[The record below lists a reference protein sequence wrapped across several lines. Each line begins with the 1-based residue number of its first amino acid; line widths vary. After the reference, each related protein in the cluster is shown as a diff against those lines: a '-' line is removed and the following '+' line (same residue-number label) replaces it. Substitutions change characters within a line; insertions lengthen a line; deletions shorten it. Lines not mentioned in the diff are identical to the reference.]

1 MKILMVPLSAM
12 ADTAGSFYRVNVI
25 IETLLEKNIEV
36 AMCAGRDL
44 NYKNPYNVKSYELP
58 VPSPLGLP
66 KCIGKNMFRFASKS
80 GIAAHKT
87 IKSFD
92 EILYLTGATSKRYFT
107 EQVNIIRKTIREYQP
122 DYVYSEFNVAAIIA
136 AKMEKVH
143 CLADY
148 SYPVQH
154 EYAHNRKYAK
164 GVNAFL
170 LQNNSLQVES
180 VLQIFEWADKLIVP
194 SHKLLE
200 PIQKE
205 NLIFTGPFGKRKVIN
220 KSANRNKI
228 LAYMG
233 SGCISSAKLQ
243 KIMTECAKYLEKEFY
258 IAVPGSK
265 PMEHKNMNIGP
276 WFDFDKMM
284 EDALVYIH
292 HGGQNGCM
300 AALMAG
306 TPQIICSG
314 EMFER
319 KYNAKSMCK
328 VGAGIMLEQKEFTYQ
343 RIIEC
348 VSEIEKNDT
357 YRDNAMKMGLELLEL
372 GGTDQIVEY
381 IERQK

>member
-12 ADTAGSFYRVNVI
+12 ADTAGSFHRVNAI

-44 NYKNPYNVKSYELP
+44 NYKNPNHVKNYELP

-66 KCIGKNMFRFASKS
+66 KCIGKHMFRFASKS
-80 GIAAHKT
+80 GILAHKT

-92 EILYLTGATSKRYFT
+92 EVLYLTGAISKRYFT
-107 EQVNIIRKTIREYQP
+107 EQVNLIKKAIREYQP
-122 DYVYSEFNVAAIIA
+122 DYVYSEFNVAAIVA
-136 AKMEKVH
+136 AKMEKVS

-148 SYPVQH
+148 SYTVQH
-154 EYAHNRKYAK
+154 EYAHNRKYTK

-170 LQNNSLQVES
+170 RKNDLLQVES

-194 SHKLLE
+194 SHKRLE

-205 NLIFTGPFGKRKVIN
+205 NLIFTGPFGKKKVTN
-220 KSANRNKI
+220 SSANKNKI

-233 SGCISSAKLQ
+233 NGCISSSKIQ
-243 KIMTECAKYLEKEFY
+243 KIMEECTKYFEKEFY

-265 PMEHKNMNIGP
+265 PMEHKNLHIGP
-276 WFDFDKMM
+276 WFDFNEMM
-284 EDALVYIH
+284 EEALVYIH

-300 AALMAG
+300 MALIAG

-314 EMFER
+314 EIFER
-319 KYNAKSMCK
+319 KYNAESMCK
-328 VGAGIMLEQKEFTYQ
+328 VGAGIKLEQSEFTTE

-348 VSEIEKNDT
+348 VREIERNER
-357 YRDNAMKMGLELLEL
+357 YRENARKMGLELQEL
-372 GGTDQIVEY
+372 GGTIRIVEY
-381 IERQK
+381 IEK

>member
-1 MKILMVPLSAM
+1 MKILMVPFSAM
-12 ADTAGSFYRVNVI
+12 ADTAGSFYRVNAI
-25 IETLLEKNIEV
+25 IEILLEKNIEV

-44 NYKNPYNVKSYELP
+44 NYKNPYHVKSYDLP

-66 KCIGKNMFRFASKS
+66 KCIGKHMLQFASKS

-87 IKSFD
+87 IRSFD
-92 EILYLTGATSKRYFT
+92 EILYLTGAISKRYFA
-107 EQVNIIRKTIREYQP
+107 EQVNVIGKVIREFQP
-122 DYVYSEFNVAAIIA
+122 DYVYSEFNLAAIVA
-136 AKMEKVH
+136 AKMEEVS

-164 GVNAFL
+164 GVNSFL
-170 LQNNSLQVES
+170 LKNNLLQIES

-194 SHKLLE
+194 SHKCLE

-205 NLIFTGPFGKRKVIN
+205 NLIFTGPFGKKKFTNPSV
-220 KSANRNKI
+220 KRNKI

-233 SGCISSAKLQ
+233 NGCISSSKLQ
-243 KIMTECAKYLEKEFY
+243 KVMVECAKYLEKEFY

-265 PMEHKNMNIGP
+265 PMEHKNLHIGP
-276 WFDFDKMM
+276 WFDFNEIM

-300 AALMAG
+300 AALIAG

-319 KYNAKSMCK
+319 KYNAESICK
-328 VGAGIMLEQKEFTYQ
+328 VGAGIMLEQREFTTE

-348 VSEIEKNDT
+348 VSKIEKNEM
-357 YRDNAMKMGLELLEL
+357 YRENARKMGLELQEL
-372 GGTDQIVEY
+372 GGTVRIVEY
-381 IERQK
+381 IKK